1 MNSNLSP
8 KTDTLLKH
16 VAVINLATELIAIF
30 PKKLY
35 KCINHHSK
43 SKDYRALQ

>member
-30 PKKLY
+30 PQKVNIIGLY
-35 KCINHHSK
+35 SDK
-43 SKDYRALQ
+43 